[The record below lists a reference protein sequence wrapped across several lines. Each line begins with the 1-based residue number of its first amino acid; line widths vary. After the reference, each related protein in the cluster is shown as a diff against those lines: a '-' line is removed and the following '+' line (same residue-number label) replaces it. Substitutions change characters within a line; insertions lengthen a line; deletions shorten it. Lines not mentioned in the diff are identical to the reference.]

1 MTAVSHRS
9 AADRAGGV
17 RRRTGGRVDGRAS
30 GDQIDLLARHVQRTC
45 ADAVDALQV
54 AAVLESDGLT
64 DRLAR
69 DDYGHRDV
77 FALAEVVFARL
88 PKRSSP
94 EPSRPRRDRRDRR
107 ENVRV
112 WSHGVLYALPSA
124 VFPAVHAL
132 LGLRGLIAGLVFATA
147 LGWVWSMGTTVLA
160 YRLLGWGH
168 TTTAARVLRG
178 GMLLGLVV
186 GAVGAT
192 VLSWQYDLPAGVV
205 ALVVWQL
212 GFQLAASVLV
222 FLRQERTLLL
232 VMAPAVV
239 LGLGQI
245 LLGEAVLTGLLGHT
259 VLPNPW
265 APRPAWVA
273 AVAVACVSVAVTA
286 GYLATR
292 GSDTRIRDLA
302 VAVPPVSPPPPRL
315 HRELLAVLPIVGYAG
330 LCAGYLL
337 FADFPYLGS
346 GPDAA
351 LAVTP
356 LVLGMGAVEWQ
367 ARRFGEAAV
376 TLTRHCRY
384 PAEFA
389 PGVRRLFGRGLA
401 TVVGVLVLLTAAML
415 AVLGYAGHLTGR
427 GVALSIAHLFL
438 AASFFVGFV
447 LINHGRLS
455 VLVAAMGVALTGL
468 VTPTVAGLPHQHGLV
483 FLLTSAALLTAL
495 LGAVSTSLTQVRRY
509 RW

>member
-1 MTAVSHRS
+1 MTTASQ
-9 AADRAGGV
+9 
-17 RRRTGGRVDGRAS
+17 VDV
-30 GDQIDLLARHVQRTC
+30 LVRHVQRTC
-45 ADAVDALQV
+45 PDAVDALQV

-64 DRLAR
+64 DRVVR
-69 DDYGHRDV
+69 DDHGHRDV

-88 PKRSSP
+88 PTSSSR
-94 EPSRPRRDRRDRR
+94 EPSRHRRRDRRD
-107 ENVRV
+107 NVRV

-124 VFPAVHAL
+124 VFPAAHAL

-147 LGWVWSMGTTVLA
+147 LGWVWSMGNSVLA

-168 TTTAARVLRG
+168 ATTAARVLRG
-178 GMLLGLVV
+178 GMLLGLAV
-186 GAVGAT
+186 GAVGAA
-192 VLSWQYDLPAGVV
+192 VLSWWYELPVGVV
-205 ALVVWQL
+205 ALVICQL
-212 GFQLAASVLV
+212 GFQLAASILV
-222 FLRQERTLLL
+222 FLRRERTLLL
-232 VMAPAVV
+232 VTAPAVV

-245 LLGEAVLTGLLGHT
+245 MLSEAVLANLLGNA

-273 AVAVACVSVAVTA
+273 ALAVVCVGVAVTTA
-286 GYLATR
+286 YLATR
-292 GSDTRIRDLA
+292 EPDTRIRELA
-302 VAVPPVSPPPPRL
+302 VAVPPVNPPPPRL
-315 HRELLAVLPIVGYAG
+315 RRELLAVLPIVGYAG

-337 FADFPYLGS
+337 FADSRYLDS
-346 GPDAA
+346 GLDAA

-376 TLTRHCRY
+376 ALTHRCRY

-389 PGVRRLFGRGLA
+389 SGVWRLFGRGLA
-401 TVVGVLVLLTAAML
+401 SVVGILVMLTAAML

-427 GVALSIAHLFL
+427 GVVLTTAHLFL

-447 LINHGRLS
+447 LIHHGRLP
-455 VLVAAMGVALTGL
+455 VLVTVMGVALVGQVL
-468 VTPTVAGLPHQHGLV
+468 PTVAGLPHQHGVV

-495 LGAVSTSLTQVRRY
+495 LGAVATSLTQVRRY

>member
-1 MTAVSHRS
+1 MTAVSQR
-9 AADRAGGV
+9 DRV
-17 RRRTGGRVDGRAS
+17 DRTTSPRGGGRA
-30 GDQIDLLARHVQRTC
+30 GDQIDVLVRHVRHTC
-45 ADAVDALQV
+45 SDAVDALQV

-77 FALAEVVFARL
+77 FALAEVVFAQL
-88 PKRSSP
+88 PKGAP
-94 EPSRPRRDRRDRR
+94 AEPSRHRRDWQD
-107 ENVRV
+107 NVRV
-112 WSHGVLYALPSA
+112 GSHGVLYALPSA

-147 LGWVWSMGTTVLA
+147 LGWVWTMGNTVLA

-168 TTTAARVLRG
+168 AATAARVLRG

-192 VLSWQYDLPAGVV
+192 ALSWWYDLPAGVV
-205 ALVVWQL
+205 ALVVSQL

-245 LLGEAVLTGLLGHT
+245 MLGEAVLTGLLGDA
-259 VLPNPW
+259 VLTNPW
-265 APRPAWVA
+265 APQPAWVA
-273 AVAVACVSVAVTA
+273 AVAVACVGVAVATA
-286 GYLATR
+286 HLATR
-292 GSDTRIRDLA
+292 RSDTRIRDLA
-302 VAVPPVSPPPPRL
+302 VAVPPVNPPPPRL
-315 HRELLAVLPIVGYAG
+315 HRELLAVLPIMGYAG

-337 FADFPYLGS
+337 FADFPFLGA
-346 GPDAA
+346 GLDVA

-389 PGVRRLFGRGLA
+389 SGVWRLFGRGLA

-427 GVALSIAHLFL
+427 GVMLTTAHLFL
-438 AASFFVGFV
+438 ATSFFVGFV
-447 LINHGRLS
+447 LINHGRLP
-455 VLVAAMGVALTGL
+455 VLVTATGVALVVL
-468 VTPTVAGLPHQHGLV
+468 VTPTVAGLPYQHGLV
-483 FLLTSAALLTAL
+483 FLLTSAALLTTL
-495 LGAVSTSLTQVRRY
+495 LGAVSTSLPQVRRY

>member
-1 MTAVSHRS
+1 MTAVRHRNVT
-9 AADRAGGV
+9 DRAASVRGRNGGGV
-17 RRRTGGRVDGRAS
+17 AGPVS
-30 GDQIDLLARHVQRTC
+30 GDQVDVLVRHLQRTC
-45 ADAVDALQV
+45 PDAVDALQV

-64 DRLAR
+64 DRVVR
-69 DDYGHRDV
+69 DDYGRRDV
-77 FALAEVVFARL
+77 FALAEMVFAGL
-88 PKRSSP
+88 PKGSAP
-94 EPSRPRRDRRDRR
+94 EPARHRQDRQD
-107 ENVRV
+107 NVRV

-132 LGLRGLIAGLVFATA
+132 LGLHGLIIGLVFATA
-147 LGWVWSMGTTVLA
+147 LGWVWSMGNTVLA

-168 TTTAARVLRG
+168 ATTAARVLRD
-178 GMLLGLVV
+178 GMLLGLAV

-192 VLSWQYDLPAGVV
+192 VLSWRYDLPAGVV
-205 ALVVWQL
+205 ALVVTQL
-212 GFQLAASVLV
+212 GFQLAASILV
-222 FLRQERTLLL
+222 FLRRERTLLL

-245 LLGEAVLTGLLGHT
+245 VLGATVLGNLLGHA

-273 AVAVACVSVAVTA
+273 AVAVVCVSVAVTT

-292 GSDTRIRDLA
+292 GPDTRLRDLA
-302 VAVPPVSPPPPRL
+302 VAVPPVNPPPPRL
-315 HRELLAVLPIVGYAG
+315 HRELLAVLPVMGYAG

-337 FADFPYLGS
+337 FADSRYLDS
-346 GPDAA
+346 GLDVA

-367 ARRFGEAAV
+367 ARWFGESAV
-376 TLTRHCRY
+376 ALTRRCRY

-389 PGVRRLFGRGLA
+389 SGVWWLFGRGLA
-401 TVVGVLVLLTAAML
+401 AVVGILALLAAAML
-415 AVLGYAGHLTGR
+415 TILGYAGHLTGR
-427 GVALSIAHLFL
+427 GVVLTTANVLL
-438 AASFFVGFV
+438 AASFFVGFI
-447 LINHGRLS
+447 LINHGRLP
-455 VLVAAMGVALTGL
+455 VLVTVMGVALAGQVL
-468 VTPTVAGLPHQHGLV
+468 PTVAGLPYQHAVV

-495 LGAVSTSLTQVRRY
+495 LGAVATSLTQVRRY